1 MGKCRCGKDFSWD
14 QAETVVPCNKVHWND
29 EGWMRV
35 GKTCK
40 NCTCSAHMKLAA
52 LRTGA
57 ALVVAGAAVVTAVP
71 AIVCTPLAIAY
82 EPVRRLRRQK
92 KNVFAK
98 GICKGGS
105 AVAIGAFIGAMVLFH
120 TDSD

>member
-1 MGKCRCGKDFSWD
+1 
-14 QAETVVPCNKVHWND
+14 
-29 EGWMRV
+29 
-35 GKTCK
+35 
-40 NCTCSAHMKLAA
+40 MKLAA

-57 ALVVAGAAVVTAVP
+57 ALVVAPAAAVGAVAVVSGAAIVVAGAAVVTAVP